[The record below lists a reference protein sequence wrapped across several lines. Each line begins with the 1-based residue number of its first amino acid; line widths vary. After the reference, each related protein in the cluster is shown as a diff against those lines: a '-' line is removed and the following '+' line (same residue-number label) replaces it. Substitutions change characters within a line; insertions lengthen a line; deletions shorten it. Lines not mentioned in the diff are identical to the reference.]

1 MRRSASGHD
10 RSATKYVQVCICG
23 DTTSNLCLLAFLE
36 FTKCPK
42 HPNGNSNGPTAPIWC
57 ALFVGRRARL
67 ASVVRLKML
76 NLHNSEYSQLASV
89 QNLGG
94 RSWGAQRLPC
104 VLLQQDTLAEW
115 LRRRP
120 ATPMGLPA
128 WARIPQVSFLG
139 EVFASGE
146 ELVFQAPAYIG
157 YIHMSTCIHSTRSR
171 SPPVGFGPTP
181 SHLLSGCSAN

>member
-10 RSATKYVQVCICG
+10 QSATKYFQVCICG

-42 HPNGNSNGPTAPIWC
+42 HPTGNSNGPTAPIWC

-89 QNLGG
+89 QNLGR

-120 ATPMGLPA
+120 AKPMGSPCVGSNPTGVA
-128 WARIPQVSFLG
+128 FFFESPCRQMGQV
-139 EVFASGE
+139 
-146 ELVFQAPAYIG
+146 
-157 YIHMSTCIHSTRSR
+157 RSR
-171 SPPVGFGPTP
+171 TR
-181 SHLLSGCSAN
+181 LTRRRRWL